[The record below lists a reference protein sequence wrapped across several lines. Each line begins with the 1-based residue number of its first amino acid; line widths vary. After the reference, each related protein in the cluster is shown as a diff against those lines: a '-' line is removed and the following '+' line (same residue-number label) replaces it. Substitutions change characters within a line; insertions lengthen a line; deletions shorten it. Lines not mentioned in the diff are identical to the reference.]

1 MLAGFC
7 AVAIGRQTGSLTKT
21 RAFGQL
27 STWPIFDESLPY
39 LTFPDKACRLPRRQC
54 QPHDQREGARA
65 AEVEVTVCEIR
76 SSELL
81 QQEYENLLTPD
92 ERQRREA
99 QRRHLEELRAKAE
112 AELAADA
119 QQRGGRRRA

>member
-7 AVAIGRQTGSLTKT
+7 AVAIGRQTGVTHQK

-27 STWPIFDESLPY
+27 SRWPIFDESLPY

-54 QPHDQREGARA
+54 QPRDQREGARA
-65 AEVEVTVCEIR
+65 AEVEVTVCEMR
-76 SSELL
+76 GSELL

-99 QRRHLEELRAKAE
+99 QRRHLAELRARAE
-112 AELAADA
+112 TELAAEA
-119 QQRGGRRRA
+119 ARLGRT